1 MWVFWNTIWLL
12 WVLLRKQMDLQ
23 LDFII
28 VCLVKV
34 GFKGSNMIMCVLL
47 VSNSLGRCLAAGW
60 SLRLHPHDRSTAR
73 QHPGEFDTNNTHTIV
88 FDPNYSMLPPFSPT
102 ATHILLIK
110 SNLKFESRATA
121 VSIAMSSHYL
131 GGKYRS
137 RLHPRSRKCEC
148 QFFVGDWACESNC
161 AKPMSP
167 ASRGDNKVDHV
178 VCSTAE
184 SRMPTV
190 HLNENGKFYTTTNIR
205 VAAGQYVF
213 QWDRLLGEFG
223 FWSSGS
229 SPVPWWC
236 ETLLVHEFQMW
247 RQRCKQI
254 DPHWFQMSNVF
265 LVHVINHIVWIF
277 HNIPGPT
284 F

>member
-1 MWVFWNTIWLL
+1 MNHRQQPVTPRLAWTCYGLVPT
-12 WVLLRKQMDLQ
+12 VLLRKIYFCAL
-23 LDFII
+23 INI
-28 VCLVKV
+28 SVKLT
-34 GFKGSNMIMCVLL
+34 F
-47 VSNSLGRCLAAGW
+47 
-60 SLRLHPHDRSTAR
+60 
-73 QHPGEFDTNNTHTIV
+73 F
-88 FDPNYSMLPPFSPT
+88 PT

-137 RLHPRSRKCEC
+137 RLHPG
-148 QFFVGDWACESNC
+148 QDN
-161 AKPMSP
+161 
-167 ASRGDNKVDHV
+167 ASASFLWETEHV
-178 VCSTAE
+178 NRTAPNQRHLLPVATTKLIMWCVQLLNHGCPLSISMNMASSTQL
-184 SRMPTV
+184 R
-190 HLNENGKFYTTTNIR
+190 YIR
-205 VAAGQYVF
+205 AAAGQYVF

-229 SPVPWWC
+229 SLVSSWC
-236 ETLLVHEFQMW
+236 ETRLVHEYQMW